1 MLAAMASNTEIETI
15 FVRLLD
21 EGTDVMRPVQ
31 AAKVVSGN
39 FRLIEPTDYDPEYET
54 WEFTPD
60 SIVRCEVRR
69 IDDEMILVAVEG
81 IDV

>member
-1 MLAAMASNTEIETI
+1 VAMASSTEIETI

-54 WEFTPD
+54 WEFAPD
-60 SIVRCEVRR
+60 SIVRCETRR
-69 IDDEMILVAVEG
+69 VADQMILIAVEV
-81 IDV
+81 IDE